1 MDKSRAGT
9 GRRAGGHSKAGY
21 IGLAALGLL
30 LFATFIGL
38 GTWQVER
45 RSWKLALIARVD
57 ERVHAAPIAAPG
69 PKEWPNVTAAHDEYR
84 HVRLKGHL
92 LNEKETLVY
101 TATDLGPGYWVMTPL
116 ERDDGTIVLIDR
128 GFVPI
133 DRRDPA
139 TRPKGQVQGE
149 VTITGLLRISEPGGT
164 LLRSNE
170 PGRNR
175 WYSRDVAAIA
185 KARHLSNAAPYF
197 VDADST
203 PNPGGLPVGGLTRIH
218 FRNAHLQYAIT
229 WFAMAL
235 LVIVG
240 AFVIVRQE
248 KKPNLDET
256 ADEDA

>member
-1 MDKSRAGT
+1 MPGKTFAG
-9 GRRAGGHSKAGY
+9 RSKASH
-21 IGLAALGLL
+21 IALAAFGLL

-38 GTWQVER
+38 GVWQVER

-57 ERVHAAPIAAPG
+57 QRVHTAPVAAPG
-69 PKEWPNVTAAHDEYR
+69 PKEWPGVTAQRDEYL

-92 LNEKETLVY
+92 LNDKETLVY
-101 TATDLGPGYWVMTPL
+101 TATDLGPGYWVVTPL
-116 ERDDGTIVLIDR
+116 SQDDGAIVLINR
-128 GFVPI
+128 GFVPT
-133 DRRDPA
+133 DKRDPA
-139 TRPKGQVQGE
+139 ARSQGQVRGE
-149 VTITGLLRISEPGGT
+149 VTITGLLRMSEPGGAF
-164 LLRSNE
+164 LRSNE
-170 PGRNR
+170 PDQNR

-185 KARHLSNAAPYF
+185 KARHLSDVAPYF
-197 VDADST
+197 VDADAR

-248 KKPNLDET
+248 GKPDG
-256 ADEDA
+256 DG